1 MTSSVSSSPLSY
13 SSTPS
18 PELIKTRLTRKSYH
32 IEIGL
37 IILFLCLTIPSL
49 FFFTLIYRR
58 QTTVIPSTTTTNT
71 FASTPT
77 TDFPFFKTFF
87 PKNFYRKSLINYPQ
101 ARCMDDSI
109 ASYYI
114 RLAGNNQ
121 SRWLIYFDGGW
132 FCYSKE
138 SCHFRQIYS
147 PKLMTANNLIEK
159 KSLTGIFSSLKEYNI
174 IYAPY
179 CSSDLW
185 SGSSN
190 QTHSHGYDIFQA
202 IFDDLKSDQHF
213 RKAKQIIFT
222 GFSAGGLGLFLN
234 LPNLLT
240 KFSTKID
247 LRVIIDSGWFIDYP
261 GSINGISKINEGIAY
276 WNTQFPSSCQLKPQY
291 RCFLGSEA
299 IRLFPS
305 RVSIFI
311 IQSLFDQTQLHLD
324 RLNYNSEDFSLKLLD
339 NLRQSSKRISL
350 FAPACSLHGF
360 LFRSLWSQ
368 FDIEQ
373 RTLASVLNVWLK
385 RRKRTTHLQ
394 LIDHR
399 FDSSF
404 CPQREDDDEI

>member
-1 MTSSVSSSPLSY
+1 MTSSTSSSPLSY
-13 SSTPS
+13 SPAAS
-18 PELIKTRLTRKSYH
+18 PTLIKTDLPRRSYH

-49 FFFTLIYRR
+49 FFLTLIYRR
-58 QTTVIPSTTTTNT
+58 QTTILPSPST
-71 FASTPT
+71 STISP
-77 TDFPFFKTFF
+77 DFPFFKSSL
-87 PKNFYRKSLINYPQ
+87 PKNFYRKSLIDYPQ
-101 ARCMDDSI
+101 ARCMDNSI

-114 RLAGNNQ
+114 RLANNHNH

-138 SCHFRQIYS
+138 SCYFRRIYS
-147 PKLMTANNLIEK
+147 PNLITSNSFSEK
-159 KSLTGIFSSLKEYNI
+159 KSRLGIFSSLKEYNI

-190 QTHSHGYDIFQA
+190 QTQSHGHDIFQA
-202 IFDDLKSDQHF
+202 IFEDLKSDRQF
-213 RKAKQIIFT
+213 QNAKQIIFT

-234 LPNLLT
+234 LPNLLP
-240 KFSTKID
+240 KFSSKID

-261 GSINGISKINEGIAY
+261 GSINGISKINEGILY

-299 IRLFPS
+299 IRLFPP
-305 RVSIFI
+305 RVSILI
-311 IQSLFDQTQLHLD
+311 IQSLLDQTQLHLD
-324 RLNYNSEDFSLKLLD
+324 RLNSNIEDFPLKLLA
-339 NLRQSSKRISL
+339 NLRQSNDRISI

-385 RRKRTTHLQ
+385 RRKRTHLQ

-404 CPQREDDDEI
+404 CPQREDDDDEI

>member
-1 MTSSVSSSPLSY
+1 
-13 SSTPS
+13 
-18 PELIKTRLTRKSYH
+18 
-32 IEIGL
+32 
-37 IILFLCLTIPSL
+37 
-49 FFFTLIYRR
+49 
-58 QTTVIPSTTTTNT
+58 
-71 FASTPT
+71 
-77 TDFPFFKTFF
+77 
-87 PKNFYRKSLINYPQ
+87 
-101 ARCMDDSI
+101 MDNSI

-114 RLAGNNQ
+114 RLANST

-138 SCHFRQIYS
+138 SCHFRRIYS
-147 PKLMTANNLIEK
+147 PNFMTSNNINERQ
-159 KSLTGIFSSLKEYNI
+159 SRIGIFSSFKQYNI

-190 QTHSHGYDIFQA
+190 KTHSHGYDIFQA
-202 IFDDLKSDQHF
+202 IFDDLKSDPYFQE
-213 RKAKQIIFT
+213 AKQIIFT

-240 KFSTKID
+240 KFSSKID

-261 GSINGISKINEGIAY
+261 GSINGISKINEGIIY

-305 RVSIFI
+305 RVSILI

-324 RLNYNSEDFSLKLLD
+324 RLNYNSEDFSLKVLE
-339 NLRQSSKRISL
+339 NLRQSSNRISI

-373 RTLASVLNVWLK
+373 RTLASFLNVWLK
-385 RRKRTTHLQ
+385 RKKRTRLQ
-394 LIDHR
+394 LIDHH

-404 CPQREDDDEI
+404 CPQRGDDDEI